1 MKMHA
6 RGLAGVG
13 LRVASV
19 AAGALVIILGVAA
32 CKKAPDPTPTPAP
45 QAAPQTEVTQSDS
58 GTTTT
63 YAPPAAEPQAP
74 PANAAQ

>member
-6 RGLAGVG
+6 TGLAII
-13 LRVASV
+13 
-19 AAGALVIILGVAA
+19 AGALVIVLGVAA
-32 CKKAPDPTPTPAP
+32 CKKAPDPTPATPAP
-45 QAAPQTEVTQSDS
+45 QAAPQTEVSQSDS

-63 YAPPAAEPQAP
+63 YAPPAPEPQAP